1 MIRTI
6 ASFAFLVLLPLCAC
20 QKSDKLTESEKNA
33 IRDNV
38 RQALHDYYE
47 AIRTGGMRG
56 EFGYLDNS
64 PDFFW
69 VPPGYSSWIAY
80 DSVAT
85 VLNSNAP
92 AFRLIENVWD
102 TLRIDPLTRDYATY
116 TGKFHSTMTD
126 TAGNITT
133 VAGIETGV
141 VIKRQDGWKLLRG
154 QTALLPE
161 SR

>member
-1 MIRTI
+1 MIRPIVSLALLT
-6 ASFAFLVLLPLCAC
+6 LLPLYSC
-20 QKSDKLTESEKNA
+20 QKADRLTESEKNA
-33 IRDNV
+33 LRDSV
-38 RQALHDYYE
+38 QQALYDYYE
-47 AIRTGGMRG
+47 AIRNGGMRG
-56 EFGYLDNS
+56 EFGYLDDS

-69 VPPGYSSWIAY
+69 VPPGYSSAISY
-80 DSVAT
+80 DSVAA
-85 VLNSNAP
+85 VLNRNAP

-126 TAGNITT
+126 TAGHVTT

-141 VIKRQDGWKLLRG
+141 LIKRRDGWKLLRG